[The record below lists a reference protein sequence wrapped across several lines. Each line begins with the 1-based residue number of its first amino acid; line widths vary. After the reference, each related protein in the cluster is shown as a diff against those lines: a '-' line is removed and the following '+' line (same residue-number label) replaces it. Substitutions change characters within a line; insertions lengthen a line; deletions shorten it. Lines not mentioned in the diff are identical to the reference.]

1 MDKRKIEVFTAGCPL
16 CDDAVRLVEEVACAS
31 CDVEVHDLTDSGSA
45 QRVVELGIR
54 QIPTVVVDGTI
65 AECCRNGGVTEAGLR
80 AAGIGRPL
88 EA

>member
-1 MDKRKIEVFTAGCPL
+1 MAKRKIEVFTAGCPL
-16 CDDAVRLVEEVACAS
+16 CDEAVRLVEEVACAS
-31 CDVEVHDLTDSGSA
+31 CDVVLHDLNDSDSV
-45 QRVVELGIR
+45 QRAVDLGIR
-54 QIPTVVVDGTI
+54 QIPTVVVDGMI